1 MSSVQQFM
9 DFINRA
15 MSIQKIDE
23 SKNVREFKQFVEKA
37 DRIIELSWSE
47 RKRRFDE
54 FGARAKKLKK
64 ELRKF
69 NILDALGVGRREH
82 SHTHIISW
90 LLDPT
95 GTHGFR
101 DAFLRAFVEK
111 LGLAE
116 LNVEVANV
124 RPFQRSEDGFE
135 VDIVV
140 ENPVVFMIIENKITH
155 RAGKPQLSREFRQ
168 FNPKDGRKF
177 VPVYL
182 TPFDEEVAPHQ
193 EFKLL
198 KYADVVEIIEKLLQI
213 CKDEEAKIFLKHY
226 VTKLRELAMS
236 EFRGFGEKSKLYL
249 EYYDVIQDF
258 AQAFDED
265 KKRLF
270 DAIITGIEEQEWYS
284 KEWDH
289 KRTAVM
295 IQIFKRNWK
304 NERSMGVHYEFWL
317 GKYEAPRGEMRLNF
331 HIENDV
337 GDRDFFAKELSRL
350 AEKELDRLKEFQVK
364 GGAPTFL
371 TTSLNFNEEN
381 IVEEAVNKISEVAF
395 LENYVDKI
403 FEKMKEQQQQQ

>member
-1 MSSVQQFM
+1 MSSVEQFM

-15 MSIQKIDE
+15 TPIQNIDK
-23 SKNVREFKQFVEKA
+23 SKNVREFKQFVENA
-37 DRIIELSWSE
+37 NRIIESFWSE
-47 RKRRFDE
+47 KKSKFVD
-54 FGARAKKLKK
+54 FGGKAKKLTK
-64 ELRKF
+64 ELREF
-69 NILDALGVGRREH
+69 NILDALGVARREH
-82 SHTHIISW
+82 SHTHVISW

-116 LNVEVANV
+116 FDVKGADVH
-124 RPFQRSEDGFE
+124 PFQRSEDGFE
-135 VDIVV
+135 VDVIV
-140 ENPVVFMIIENKITH
+140 ENPAIFMIIENKITH

-182 TPFDEEVAPHQ
+182 TPFNEEIAPHK
-193 EFKLL
+193 EFMLL
-198 KYADVVEIIEKLLQI
+198 RYTDVIEIIEKLLEACQ
-213 CKDEEAKIFLKHY
+213 DEEAKIFLKHY
-226 VTKLRELAMS
+226 VTKLRELTMS
-236 EFRGFGEKSKLYL
+236 EFKGFSEKSKLYL
-249 EYYDVIQDF
+249 EYYDLIQDF

-270 DAIITGIEEQEWYS
+270 DAIVREIEEQEWYS

-317 GKYEAPRGEMRLNF
+317 GKYEASRGEMRLNF

-337 GDRDFFAKELSRL
+337 GDRDFFAKELFRL
-350 AEKELDRLKEFQVK
+350 AEKELNKLKEFQVK

-371 TTSLNFNEEN
+371 TTSMDFNEEN
-381 IVEEAVNKISEVAF
+381 IVEEAVNKISEIAF
-395 LENYVDKI
+395 LENYVDKT
-403 FEKMKEQQQQQ
+403 FEKMKEHQKKQ